1 MEIIDFRV
9 CLTWIFHRIW
19 RRLERLTLTPSF
31 SWVRETRESKNR
43 FNGLLHSAE
52 TVETVL
58 DCSDFVNTQL
68 KQGVNE
74 IRLSRR
80 LTTCELSGQSRILN
94 ANLKKLTLKNFIWA
108 MHLALVRGQNPSI
121 IAGSLQVGLRD
132 KRELHRLNFIFRNTS
147 TALILGLLFAG
158 CNIHKEKDSGSV
170 SGTIET
176 DEVHVA
182 SRYGGR
188 VQSIT
193 AQEGDALKPGQP
205 FVQLEASELLAR
217 RQFAESVLQE
227 LKAGPRREELAAAKQ
242 EWEAA
247 AAELEYARAE
257 NKRAQEL
264 FAKGTVTASER
275 DRAVT
280 RAASLEKSVAA
291 AQSRSELLIAGTR
304 PEKIVQAA
312 AQLAEIETQL
322 KEMQIAAPTNCIL
335 EVLKVKTGDVLAPNR
350 EVATLLLPQ
359 HIWVRVYIAESA
371 LGKIRIGEKVRVK
384 VDSFPKTVSD
394 Q

>member
-1 MEIIDFRV
+1 
-9 CLTWIFHRIW
+9 
-19 RRLERLTLTPSF
+19 
-31 SWVRETRESKNR
+31 
-43 FNGLLHSAE
+43 
-52 TVETVL
+52 
-58 DCSDFVNTQL
+58 
-68 KQGVNE
+68 
-74 IRLSRR
+74 
-80 LTTCELSGQSRILN
+80 
-94 ANLKKLTLKNFIWA
+94 LKNLTF
-108 MHLALVRGQNPSI
+108 RQTCT
-121 IAGSLQVGLRD
+121 SLIG
-132 KRELHRLNFIFRNTS
+132 
-147 TALILGLLFAG
+147 ALLFTG

-193 AQEGDALKPGQP
+193 AQEGDTLKPGQP
-205 FVQLEASELLAR
+205 FVQLEAGELLAR

-227 LKAGPRREELAAAKQ
+227 LKAGPRQEELAAAKQ

-247 AAELEYARAE
+247 AAELEFARAE
-257 NKRAQEL
+257 NKRAAEL

-291 AQSRSELLIAGTR
+291 AKSRSELLIAGTR
-304 PEKIVQAA
+304 PEKIAQAE

-322 KEMQIAAPTNCIL
+322 KEMQITAPTNCVL
-335 EVLKVKTGDVLAPNR
+335 EVLKVKKGDVLPPNR

-359 HIWVRVYIAESA
+359 HLWARVYIAESS

-384 VDSFPKTVSD
+384 VDSFPNQEFQGEVEQIARSAEFTPRNVQTTDERIKQVFGIKVRLPNSD
-394 Q
+394 EKLRAGMSADVFFDELISK